1 MTGLLIFLIII
12 VFVISY
18 ILFAPFYVA
27 INSING
33 TLTIR
38 FHSVF
43 IAQMYSSEDSLF
55 LDLRIVGF
63 RKKIDLFSKTIKK
76 KKISEHTINKRSK
89 SISLRKIK
97 GIINSFKVNTFYL
110 SISFDNMLLNGILYP
125 LCTYLKVSSNKKVEI
140 NFINENE
147 IILEIENNFYRIIR
161 AYIKS

>member
-1 MTGLLIFLIII
+1 MTGLLIILIII

-38 FHSVF
+38 FHNVF
-43 IAQMYSSEDSLF
+43 TAQLYISNDSLF
-55 LDLRIVGF
+55 LDLKVAGF
-63 RKKIDLFSKTIKK
+63 RKKIDLFSKTPKK
-76 KKISEHTINKRSK
+76 KKISEHTINKRSR
-89 SISLRKIK
+89 SISFRKIK
-97 GIINSFKVNTFYL
+97 GIISSFKVNTFYL

-125 LCTYLKVSSNKKVEI
+125 LCTYLKVSSKKKVEI
-140 NFINENE
+140 NFINKNE